1 MCFSKSDTITETIKH
16 TKLESSQLDLEWDNC
31 DYVSIEDLSNCD
43 LNDTSLNILQYN
55 VRGILSKTHDLT
67 DLLSNVANNKID
79 VVILCETWLTNA
91 NTNRLHIPGYS
102 YEGIARSNKKG
113 GGVGF
118 LVRNDLKYRRKED
131 LEIKSEILENS
142 FIELKCNKE
151 NILIGAL
158 YRPPNTSEK
167 QFLKSYK
174 RIVTKLSKQKLPHLI
189 GLDHNM
195 DLLKIER
202 HEPTAQFM
210 ELTLDKGL
218 IPSVT
223 RPTRIT
229 HTSATL
235 IDNVFIDAKLHH
247 NSRSSI
253 LTIDLSDHLPSLI
266 TIPEIFV
273 TRLSATKKEVR
284 KLTDSKIANINLDL
298 EKINWD
304 SILKTSE
311 PVARCNNDDGITVT
325 RNNVGNISHEYVSSN
340 NRSVNVTGNNTTDNM
355 TCTNR
360 FESFHQ
366 ILVETINTHAPKKT
380 ITLKHT
386 QKSTPWITT
395 GIKKSGDRI
404 RKLYEK
410 TLSHDKSLVLTNKYK
425 AERNLLN
432 KIKRKSKIHYYQFKC
447 VEYRKNTKKLWQ
459 IINEVSGKIKDKSSV
474 IHCIKIEN
482 VKTYSSAKI
491 TNEFGRYF
499 SEIGESFANKIKP
512 SNENR
517 NHYLNKMK
525 RLDKSLF
532 LRPTDHTE
540 IVNIIN
546 KLPNKNS
553 SGNDEISNILLKKLL
568 PSIIYPLCIIFNDS
582 LTSGSFPTLM
592 KHADVIPLYK
602 GKSKIETTNY
612 RPISLL
618 LTVSKVL
625 EKIVYV
631 RTYEFLN
638 NNDQFFVSQY
648 GFRSRHSC
656 EDAINELVS
665 NVVKANSEKKYTISI
680 FLDLSKAFDTLSHEL
695 LLTKLEL
702 YGIRGTALSWFANYL
717 TDRSLRA
724 KCIDNTTNKQ
734 IYSSQYPVNVGTPQG
749 SCLGP
754 LLFLIFCND
763 LHLNL
768 IFCNSIL
775 FADDT
780 TLYCSHKNLKYLKWC
795 IEQDL
800 SSISDWFRANKL
812 TLNVSK
818 SECVIFGPNRK
829 STIESIDVDDLAIP
843 VVSHT
848 KFLGIWID
856 NKLNWKLH
864 VENLKIKLNKNY
876 RILCNSKNMLNTNAQ
891 KSLYYAQIHSHLQ
904 YGIVSWGNMIS
915 ATEISKL
922 QNIQNKCVSTLSPNK
937 NPSEILKKFNILTV
951 QDLVFLSNC
960 KLAYK
965 LLTDMLPLKLK
976 TAFSTDS
983 RNKSLLKTHSYNT
996 RRKHIPNNPKCHHHS
1011 YSNSY
1016 LVASLRDYQ
1025 SLPVITQNCKT
1036 VHSFASNCKKFL
1048 LHDK

>member
-1 MCFSKSDTITETIKH
+1 M
-16 TKLESSQLDLEWDNC
+16 
-31 DYVSIEDLSNCD
+31 
-43 LNDTSLNILQYN
+43 
-55 VRGILSKTHDLT
+55 
-67 DLLSNVANNKID
+67 
-79 VVILCETWLTNA
+79 
-91 NTNRLHIPGYS
+91 
-102 YEGIARSNKKG
+102 
-113 GGVGF
+113 
-118 LVRNDLKYRRKED
+118 
-131 LEIKSEILENS
+131 
-142 FIELKCNKE
+142 
-151 NILIGAL
+151 
-158 YRPPNTSEK
+158 
-167 QFLKSYK
+167 
-174 RIVTKLSKQKLPHLI
+174 SKQKLPHLI

-195 DLLKIER
+195 DLLKIDR
-202 HEPTAQFM
+202 HEPTSQFV
-210 ELTLDKGL
+210 ELTLNKGL
-218 IPSVT
+218 IPCVT

-273 TRLSATKKEVR
+273 TKLTVTKKEVR
-284 KLTDSKIANINLDL
+284 KLTDSKIANINTDL
-298 EKINWD
+298 EKLNWD
-304 SILKTSE
+304 TILKVNKPDVISNNDENKIEICSNVVNIPYETLTSSNQTE
-311 PVARCNNDDGITVT
+311 STTCNNKIE
-325 RNNVGNISHEYVSSN
+325 N
-340 NRSVNVTGNNTTDNM
+340 NM
-355 TCTNR
+355 TCNNR
-360 FESFHQ
+360 FETFHQ
-366 ILVETINTHAPKKT
+366 TLLETINTHAPKKI
-380 ITLKHT
+380 ITLKHA

-395 GIKKSGDRI
+395 GIKKSCARI
-404 RKLYEK
+404 RKLYER
-410 TLSHDKSLVLTNKYK
+410 TLSKEKSIELINTYK
-425 AERNLLN
+425 TERNLLN
-432 KIKRKSKIHYYQFKC
+432 KLKRKSKIYYYRFKC
-447 VEYRKNTKKLWQ
+447 VEYRNNAKKLWQ

-491 TNEFGRYF
+491 TNEFGKYF
-499 SEIGESFANKIKP
+499 SEIGETFANKIKP

-517 NHYLNKMK
+517 NYYLNKMK
-525 RLDKSLF
+525 RFEKSLF
-532 LRPTDHTE
+532 LKPTDSTE
-540 IVNIIN
+540 IINIIN

-553 SGNDEISNILLKKLL
+553 SGNDEISNVLLKKLL
-568 PSIIYPLCIIFNDS
+568 PSIIYPICIIFNDS
-582 LTSGSFPTLM
+582 LTSGKFPEFM
-592 KHADVIPLYK
+592 KHADIIPLYK

-618 LTVSKVL
+618 LTLSKVL

-631 RTYEFLN
+631 RTYDFLN

-656 EDAINELVS
+656 EDAINELIS

-695 LLTKLEL
+695 LLTKMEL
-702 YGIRGTALSWFANYL
+702 YGIRGTALTWFTDYL
-717 TDRSLRA
+717 ADRSLRA

-734 IYSSQYPVNVGTPQG
+734 IYSSQYPVKVGTPQG

-780 TLYCSHKNLKYLKWC
+780 TLYCSHKNLNYLKWC

-812 TLNVSK
+812 TLNVAK

-829 STIESIDVDDLAIP
+829 STIKSIDVEDLAIP
-843 VVSHT
+843 VVNHT

-856 NKLNWKLH
+856 DKLTWKLH

-876 RILCNSKNMLNTNAQ
+876 RILCNSKNMLNINAQ

-922 QNIQNKCVSTLSPNK
+922 QKIQNKCVSTLSPNK
-937 NPSEILKKFNILTV
+937 TPNEIFKKFNILKI

-960 KLAYK
+960 KLVYK
-965 LLTDMLPLKLK
+965 LLNDTLPLKLK
-976 TAFSTDS
+976 IAFGTDS
-983 RNKSLLKTHSYNT
+983 RNKSLSKTHSYNT
-996 RRKHIPNNPKCHHHS
+996 RRKHIPNNTKCHHHS

-1016 LVASLRDYQ
+1016 LVASLQDYQ
-1025 SLPVITQNCKT
+1025 TLPVITQKCRT
-1036 VHSFASNCKKFL
+1036 VYSFASNCKKFL
-1048 LHDK
+1048 HHDK